1 MLTILSQI
9 KDLLAQASGE
19 NIFTAYDAIPVRD
32 KGKYFTILSVSGY
45 EAMNPIYTD
54 TSVYMPVKCN
64 MEITVAAPANT
75 TYEQIY
81 DYFYSNFDSVLNSI
95 CGISNRLKTIEIAS
109 DSKLGRLT
117 LKAVMKISA
126 MKIIPR

>member
-1 MLTILSQI
+1 MFTILLHI
-9 KDLLAQASGE
+9 KNLLEQASGE
-19 NIFTAYDAIPVRD
+19 NVFTAYDAIPIRE

-45 EAMNPIYTD
+45 EAMNPVYSD

-64 MEITVAAPANT
+64 VEITVAAPVNT

-81 DYFYSNFDSVLNSI
+81 DYFYSNFDSVLDSI
-95 CGISNRLKTIEIAS
+95 CGISNRVKAVEIAP

-117 LKAVMKISA
+117 LKAVMNISA

>member
-9 KDLLAQASGE
+9 KDLLTQASGE
-19 NIFTAYDAIPVRD
+19 NIFTAYDAIPIRD

-45 EAMNPIYTD
+45 EAMNPIYTE
-54 TSVYMPVKCN
+54 TSIYMPVKCN
-64 MEITVAAPANT
+64 MEITVAAPVNT

-81 DYFYSNFDSVLNSI
+81 DYFYGNFDSVLDSI
-95 CGISNRLKTIEIAS
+95 CGINNRLKAVEIAP

>member
-9 KDLLAQASGE
+9 KDLLTQASGE
-19 NIFTAYDAIPVRD
+19 NIFTAYDAIPIRE

-45 EAMNPIYTD
+45 EAMNPIYTE
-54 TSVYMPVKCN
+54 TSIYMPVKCN
-64 MEITVAAPANT
+64 MEITVAAPVNT

-81 DYFYSNFDSVLNSI
+81 DYFYGNFDSVLDSI
-95 CGISNRLKTIEIAS
+95 CGINNRLKAVEIAP

-126 MKIIPR
+126 MKILPR

>member
-32 KGKYFTILSVSGY
+32 KGKYITILSVSGY

-64 MEITVAAPANT
+64 MEITVAAPVNT

-81 DYFYSNFDSVLNSI
+81 DYFYGNFDSVLNSI
-95 CGISNRLKTIEIAS
+95 CGISNRLKTIEITP

>member
-19 NIFTAYDAIPVRD
+19 NIFTAYDAIPIRE

-45 EAMNPIYTD
+45 EAMNPIYTE
-54 TSVYMPVKCN
+54 TSIYMPVKCN
-64 MEITVAAPANT
+64 MEITVAAPVNT

-81 DYFYSNFDSVLNSI
+81 DYFYGNFDSVLDSI
-95 CGISNRLKTIEIAS
+95 CGISNRLKAVEIAP

-126 MKIIPR
+126 MKILPR

>member
-19 NIFTAYDAIPVRD
+19 NIFTAYDAIPIRD

-64 MEITVAAPANT
+64 MEITVAAPVNT